1 MVIYGKRLQIQKC
14 MSIKSK
20 LKICDG
26 CGEMKHIW
34 KSGGTGGFKY
44 CKYCWS
50 CQKATNSDSSQKP
63 NDYKI
68 PQVSSKRKKQD
79 AEYLKLRERFLTEN
93 PICQVSV
100 AGCMNGSTDVHHTYA
115 GSNRDAFYLVQSTWK
130 AACRNCHDWIH
141 THPSEARTL
150 GWLK

>member
-1 MVIYGKRLQIQKC
+1 M
-14 MSIKSK
+14 KSK
-20 LKICDG
+20 LKECDA
-26 CGEMKHIW
+26 CGKQSIIW
-34 KSGGTGGFKY
+34 KNHEGFKY

-50 CQKATNSDSSQKP
+50 CQKAINSDSSQKP

-100 AGCMNGSTDVHHTYA
+100 AGCMNGSTDVHHTRS
-115 GSNRDAFYLVQSTWK
+115 GSDRNVYYLIQSTWM
-130 AACRNCHDWIH
+130 ASCRACHQWIH
-141 THPSEARTL
+141 LNPEKARIL
-150 GWLK
+150 GYLK

>member
-1 MVIYGKRLQIQKC
+1 MKL
-14 MSIKSK
+14 SK

-26 CGEMKHIW
+26 CGLERPIW

-50 CQKATNSDSSQKP
+50 CQKAINSDSSQKP

-68 PQVSSKRKKQD
+68 PQVSSKKKKKD
-79 AEYLKLRERFLTEN
+79 TEYLKLRERFLTEN

-100 AGCMNGSTDVHHTYA
+100 AGCMNGSTDVHHTRS
-115 GSNRDAFYLVQSTWK
+115 GSDRNVYYLIQSTWM
-130 AACRNCHDWIH
+130 ASCRACHQWIH
-141 THPSEARTL
+141 LNPEKARIL
-150 GWLK
+150 GYLK

>member
-1 MVIYGKRLQIQKC
+1 

-26 CGEMKHIW
+26 CGLEKHIW
-34 KSGGTGGFKY
+34 KSSGTGGFKY

-50 CQKATNSDSSQKP
+50 CQKAIDTDSSQKP
-63 NDYKI
+63 TDYKI
-68 PQVSSKRKKQD
+68 PQVSSKKKKKD

-100 AGCMNGSTDVHHTYA
+100 AGCMHGASDVHHTRS
-115 GSNRDAFYLVQSTWK
+115 GSDRNVYYLIQSTWM
-130 AACRNCHDWIH
+130 ASCRACHQWIH
-141 THPSEARTL
+141 LNPEKARIL
-150 GWLK
+150 GYLK

>member
-1 MVIYGKRLQIQKC
+1 

-26 CGEMKHIW
+26 CGLEKHIW
-34 KSGGTGGFKY
+34 KSSGTGGLKL

-50 CQKATNSDSSQKP
+50 CQKAINSDSSQNP

-93 PICQVSV
+93 PVCTVSV
-100 AGCMNGSTDVHHTYA
+100 AGCNNGATDVHHTRS
-115 GSNRDAFYLVQSTWK
+115 GSDRNTYYLVQSTWL
-130 AACRNCHDWIH
+130 AVCRSCHNWIH
-141 THPSEARTL
+141 LNSKEARTL
-150 GWLK
+150 GYLK